1 MSHVK
6 RLKRFGMPIV
16 FLASLAFS
24 LLFGGLVSYEVRSFM
39 YAVSLTIKEL
49 LVFSLPFV
57 VFALIFNSITKL
69 GVKALG
75 YVLVVVV
82 LVCTS
87 NFMNTMLSYLISIG
101 VPGTG
106 IDTTLSDVDSNQ
118 ELLPMFTTNI
128 GTLVSNDV
136 AMICGASLGILLVLL
151 KGDLAEKLS
160 SVFSIFTRWFFKILM
175 PLIPV
180 FIMGTAVKLQH
191 DGMLAKI
198 CQQYLPIL
206 VIFVISA
213 YGYVVLQYMVLSAF
227 RVEKCSEYIR
237 NILPAMVTAFGSMSS
252 TAAMPLSIQA
262 AEKNLDEKCN
272 AGIIVPATTSIHLVG
287 DCFFLPLVAVAVMMS
302 FGMACPSFADYLPF
316 AIHFVL
322 AKFAVAAVPGG
333 GVLVMIPVMQKYLG
347 MSSEMLALVTAL
359 YILFDPLITT
369 CNVAGNGALAIMFD
383 RIVRALRSSKRSR
396 CQT

>member
-1 MSHVK
+1 MS
-6 RLKRFGMPIV
+6 FV
-16 FLASLAFS
+16 FLASLVFS
-24 LLFGGLVSYEVRSFM
+24 LLFGGLVSCEVKSFM
-39 YAVSLTIKEL
+39 YSVSLTIKEL

-57 VFALIFNSITKL
+57 VFALIFNSIVRL

-87 NFMNTMLSYLISIG
+87 NFTNTMLSYLLSISIPSASINAAMADLG
-101 VPGTG
+101 GK
-106 IDTTLSDVDSNQ
+106 Q

-136 AMICGASLGILLVLL
+136 AMMCGALLGILLILL
-151 KGDLAEKLS
+151 KGNLAEKLS
-160 SVFSIFTRWFFKILM
+160 SVFNIFTKWFFKVLI

-180 FIMGTAVKLQH
+180 FIIGTAVKLQH

-206 VIFVISA
+206 IIFVISA
-213 YGYVVLQYMVLSAF
+213 YGYVLLQYMVLSAF
-227 RVEKCSEYIR
+227 RVGKCLEYIK
-237 NILPAMVTAFGSMSS
+237 NVLPALVTAFGSMSS

-262 AEKNLDEKCN
+262 AEKNLDESCN
-272 AGIIVPATTSIHLVG
+272 AGIIIPATASIHLVG
-287 DCFFLPLVAVAVMMS
+287 DCFFLPLVAMAVMMS
-302 FGMACPSFADYLPF
+302 FGMPCPGFSDYIPF

-359 YILFDPLITT
+359 YILFDSLITT
-369 CNVAGNGALAIMFD
+369 CNVAGNGAMAIVFD
-383 RIVRALRSSKRSR
+383 RVVRGLRSRKRCR

>member
-1 MSHVK
+1 
-6 RLKRFGMPIV
+6 MPIV